1 MASGVRFTPDV
12 VRRIAG
18 FSARLA
24 AASSREDSG
33 RARSLGGAGE
43 ELVGHRPYRRGED
56 LRHLDWALLAR
67 LEQPFVRVF
76 RASRRESW
84 LVGVDVSASMA
95 IGAPSKL
102 QSCAEAAAAAVAI
115 GRRLGA
121 RVDLLALEPG
131 AGRPRRVALGTGP
144 ALGPV
149 LRALEQLE
157 CAPEGGGLEDLLSG
171 ERPELVRAA
180 AAAGAR
186 RVLLFGDFLDVDPR
200 ALIGLARVGGRRI
213 HLGQV
218 LAPEELTPVAE
229 GADAATWTDPEA
241 PDAPPRRITRA
252 GLARYQRR
260 LDGFV
265 DRLARIARDHR
276 MCHEAW
282 SSASPF
288 ESHVPGLLR

>member
-1 MASGVRFTPDV
+1 MTNGVRFPPDV

-24 AASSREDSG
+24 AASSRDDSG

-67 LEQPFVRVF
+67 LDQPFVRVF

-84 LVGVDVSASMA
+84 LVGVDTSASMA

-102 QSCAEAAAAAVAI
+102 QSAAEAAAAAIAT

-121 RVDLLALEPG
+121 RVDLIALDG
-131 AGRPRRVALGTGP
+131 ALSRPRRASLGTGTTL
-144 ALGPV
+144 APV
-149 LRALEQLE
+149 LRALEELV
-157 CAPEGGGLEDLLSG
+157 CADGGGGLEDLLTG

-180 AAAGAR
+180 AAVGAR
-186 RVLLFGDFLDVDPR
+186 RVLLLGDFLDVDPR
-200 ALIGLARVGGRRI
+200 ALVGLSRGGRRV

-218 LAPEELTPVAE
+218 LAPEELTPI
-229 GADAATWTDPEA
+229 GADASSATWTDPEA

-265 DRLARIARDHR
+265 DRLARLARDHR
-276 MCHEAW
+276 MCHVAW

-288 ESHVPGLLR
+288 ETHVPELLR